1 MGGGELGIHS
11 VHDTNGQGKL
21 RNLRRYS
28 NEVTDNQLNKE
39 KYMDRVGE
47 VFSIIESNPNM
58 YMSDKANALMS
69 IIDEVAH
76 VDIALGLKGEDRLSY
91 QLLTTDNRNKRLV
104 SYLTPS
110 HEYQEFIAC
119 AMNQSHNNKPR
130 VNH

>member
-1 MGGGELGIHS
+1 M
-11 VHDTNGQGKL
+11 L

-39 KYMDRVGE
+39 KYMDRVRE
-47 VFSIIESNPNM
+47 VFSVIESNPNM

-104 SYLTPS
+104 SHLTPS
-110 HEYQEFIAC
+110 HEYQEFIAY

>member
-1 MGGGELGIHS
+1 MGGELGIHS

-28 NEVTDNQLNKE
+28 NEVTSGTIDNIE
-39 KYMDRVGE
+39 YVRRGRRE
-47 VFSIIESNPNM
+47 FSVIESNPDM
-58 YMSDKANALMS
+58 YMLDKANALMS

-104 SYLTPS
+104 GHVTPS
-110 HEYQEFIAC
+110 YEYQESIAC

>member
-1 MGGGELGIHS
+1 M
-11 VHDTNGQGKL
+11 L

-39 KYMDRVGE
+39 KYMDRVRE
-47 VFSIIESNPNM
+47 VFSVIESNPNM

-76 VDIALGLKGEDRLSY
+76 VDIALGLKGEERLSY
-91 QLLTTDNRNKRLV
+91 QLLKIDNRNKRLV
-104 SYLTPS
+104 GHVTPS
-110 HEYQEFIAC
+110 YEYQESIAC